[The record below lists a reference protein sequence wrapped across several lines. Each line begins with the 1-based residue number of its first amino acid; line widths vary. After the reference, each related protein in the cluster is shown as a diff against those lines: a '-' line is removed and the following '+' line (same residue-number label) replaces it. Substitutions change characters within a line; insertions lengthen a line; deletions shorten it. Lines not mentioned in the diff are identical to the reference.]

1 MSSGSGFGWRN
12 TCDCGRTCTF
22 WNYYTLKSCPGILQV
37 WFARKMSQ
45 IKVCLDDRYFK
56 TIQGF
61 ETTFKFWDSFNNFSS
76 LKKKIIMVLLIGLP
90 QSSQAFWEILSKW
103 KLGTSQVIWTCD
115 FIFHG
120 SFLCEDASNTRN
132 GNSSH
137 LQKLIFSIFV
147 INTRPRVVFLRLCA
161 VFVKNETLKK
171 YLQTFASFYFHI
183 LPCKKKKK
191 RTHTDYC
198 YFRKMLLFMTKLDAQ
213 RLNFYLSA
221 IN

>member
-1 MSSGSGFGWRN
+1 
-12 TCDCGRTCTF
+12 
-22 WNYYTLKSCPGILQV
+22 
-37 WFARKMSQ
+37 
-45 IKVCLDDRYFK
+45 
-56 TIQGF
+56 
-61 ETTFKFWDSFNNFSS
+61 
-76 LKKKIIMVLLIGLP
+76 MVLLIGLP

-161 VFVKNETLKK
+161 VFMKNETLKK

-183 LPCKKKKK
+183 LPCKKN
-191 RTHTDYC
+191 RTHTDYG